1 MPFKEYTEKYGKE
14 IQREVKKKKKFLP
27 IFTHQV
33 QSHILAEADN
43 DRFQEG
49 LGGGGCQEQSP
60 PRNSSTSSSLPNPLR
75 PTAPPPHI
83 PRTGGWAFARLV

>member
-1 MPFKEYTEKYGKE
+1 MSLKKCKQEFGKE
-14 IQREVKKKKKFLP
+14 SQREVKEKNVLP

-33 QSHILAEADN
+33 QSHISAEADN

-60 PRNSSTSSSLPNPLR
+60 PRNSSTSF
-75 PTAPPPHI
+75 PTPQPPPQN
-83 PRTGGWAFARLV
+83 RWLGFCKTCLNSQ